1 MLALLISLV
10 VSQEPAAPEA
20 STDPAPAET
29 APEAAASPTAGGSGG
44 TGTDPAIS
52 ALKRQAD
59 ELARAASKLKDL
71 KPDER
76 LKAAEELR
84 KKASLPGMP
93 VLPPQDY
100 DLGGYF
106 ELTEQE
112 QVLVL
117 ARSFFEALVG
127 GDAGRVVDYTG
138 LPFFLEDKRIDRPDE
153 LRSSWARHLR
163 SKRTDLITLYG
174 VELFTPADFEK
185 RYGAPPARLKGWS
198 WRQSGQYL
206 AVANLSGRA
215 AIVLL
220 KPLGATWQITAY
232 HD

>member
-10 VSQEPAAPEA
+10 VSQEPAPEPPPEGAPPE
-20 STDPAPAET
+20 S
-29 APEAAASPTAGGSGG
+29 APEAAAVPAAAGAVGSA
-44 TGTDPAIS
+44 TDPAIS

-59 ELARAASKLKDL
+59 ELARSAAKLKDL
-71 KPDER
+71 KPEER

-93 VLPPQDY
+93 VLPPSDY
-100 DLGGYF
+100 DLTGYF

-117 ARSFFEALVG
+117 ARSFFDALVG

-185 RYGAPPARLKGWS
+185 KYGPPPARLKSWS

-220 KPLGATWQITAY
+220 KPLGATWQVTAY